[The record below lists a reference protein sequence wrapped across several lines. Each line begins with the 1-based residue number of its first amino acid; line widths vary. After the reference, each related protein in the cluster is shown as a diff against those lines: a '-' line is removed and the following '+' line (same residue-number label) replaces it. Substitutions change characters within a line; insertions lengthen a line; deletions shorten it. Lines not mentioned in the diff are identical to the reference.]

1 MKISNPKR
9 PLDAAIEIS
18 KTDLFCTKIAPYLI
32 VLFSVIL
39 LALAAYIVAVN
50 GANIT
55 GTEAN
60 TFYYGLE
67 RII

>member
-1 MKISNPKR
+1 MKISNSSR
-9 PLDAAIEIS
+9 PLDPAIEIS
-18 KTDLFCTKIAPYLI
+18 RTDLICTKIAPYLI

-39 LALAAYIVAVN
+39 LALALYIAVKY
-50 GANIT
+50 GANFT